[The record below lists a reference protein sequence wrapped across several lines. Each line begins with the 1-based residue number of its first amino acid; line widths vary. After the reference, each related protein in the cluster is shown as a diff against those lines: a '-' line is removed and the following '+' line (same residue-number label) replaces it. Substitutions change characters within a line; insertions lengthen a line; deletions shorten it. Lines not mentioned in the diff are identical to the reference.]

1 MDKIYSR
8 KRIKIYRFKSNDT
21 RKNIRNKK
29 LIKLFTIVA
38 IASITVYSV
47 LRSMNPI
54 FDGLC
59 ISKVNVVATDII
71 NTKTSEILSKYQYSD
86 ILQVIHNDED
96 NTNILK
102 TDVVTI
108 NKIISEISV
117 EITKTLDLFEREEVK
132 IYLGALTGN
141 RYFSATGPAID
152 IKVMHTG
159 SITTDIKTEFESIGI
174 NQSVYRVYME
184 IGCDMSILTPYKQIK
199 NHTTN
204 KVLLVET
211 VIVGGVPETYYNLE
225 GVSKDDTLNMMQ

>member
-8 KRIKIYRFKSNDT
+8 PRIRIYKIAPVNKKKRIKKEKI
-21 RKNIRNKK
+21 
-29 LIKLFTIVA
+29 IKLLVILI
-38 IASITVYSV
+38 IAFMTVRSILKSI
-47 LRSMNPI
+47 NPI
-54 FDGLC
+54 FEGLC

-71 NTKTSEILSKYQYSD
+71 NTKTSKVIEKYQYD
-86 ILQVIHNDED
+86 QILQVIHNEKD

-117 EITKTLDLFEREEVK
+117 EITKTLDLLEREDIK
-132 IYLGALTGN
+132 IYMGALTGN
-141 RYFSATGPAID
+141 RYFSAMGPAID

-159 SITTDIKTEFESIGI
+159 NISTDIKTEFESIGI
-174 NQSVYRVYME
+174 NQSIYRIYLE
-184 IGCDMSILTPYKQIK
+184 ISCDMSILTPYKKITNK
-199 NHTTN
+199 STN

-225 GVSKDDTLNMMQ
+225 GVTKDDTLNMMQ

>member
-8 KRIKIYRFKSNDT
+8 RRIRIYRIKPANKK
-21 RKNIRNKK
+21 KNIKREKI
-29 LIKLFTIVA
+29 IKLFA
-38 IASITVYSV
+38 ISMIAFITVYSV
-47 LRSMNPI
+47 LKSINPI

-59 ISKVNVVATDII
+59 VSKVNVLATDII
-71 NTKTSEILSKYQYSD
+71 NTKTSEILAKYQYEE
-86 ILQVIHNDED
+86 ILQVIYNEKD

-117 EITKTLDLFEREEVK
+117 EITKILDLLERENIK

-141 RYFSATGPAID
+141 RYFSAMGPAID

-159 SITTDIKTEFESIGI
+159 SINTDVKTEFESIGI
-174 NQSVYRVYME
+174 NQSVYRIYLE
-184 IGCDMSILTPYKQIK
+184 ISCNMSILTPYKKIT
-199 NHTTN
+199 NESTN

-225 GVSKDDTLNMMQ
+225 GVTKDDTLNMMQ

>member
-8 KRIKIYRFKSNDT
+8 RRIKIYNPSTD
-21 RKNIRNKK
+21 RKKTIRKKK
-29 LIKLFTIVA
+29 LIKLIIIFL
-38 IASITVYSV
+38 IAFITAYRVLKSI
-47 LRSMNPI
+47 NPI
-54 FDGLC
+54 FEGLC
-59 ISKVNVVATDII
+59 ISKVNVLSTDII
-71 NTKTSEILSKYQYSD
+71 NSKASEILSKYQYSD

-117 EITKTLDLFEREEVK
+117 EITKVLDLFEREEIK

-141 RYFSATGPAID
+141 RYFSAMGPAID
-152 IKVMHTG
+152 IKVMYTG
-159 SITTDIKTEFESIGI
+159 SISTDIKTEFESIGI

-184 IGCDMSILTPYKQIK
+184 ISCDMSILTPYKKIANK
-199 NHTTN
+199 SKS

-225 GVSKDDTLNMMQ
+225 GVTKDDTLNMMQ

>member
-8 KRIKIYRFKSNDT
+8 KRIKIYGFKTTDSKKNA
-21 RKNIRNKK
+21 RKKK
-29 LIKLFTIVA
+29 ILKLSVIMI

-47 LRSMNPI
+47 LKSINPI

-59 ISKVNVVATDII
+59 RSKVNVVATDII
-71 NTKTSEILSKYQYSD
+71 NSKTSEILTKYQYSD

-108 NKIISEISV
+108 NKIISEISI
-117 EITKTLDLFEREEVK
+117 EITKTLDLFEREEIKV
-132 IYLGALTGN
+132 YLGALTGN
-141 RYFSATGPAID
+141 RYFSAMGPAIN

-184 IGCDMSILTPYKQIK
+184 IGCDMSILTPYKKIT

-225 GVSKDDTLNMMQ
+225 GINKDDTMNMME